1 MASYTKQVSVIDS
14 FTVGTYPSANYR
26 DNPKPIWMSN
36 NPSNFFLPP
45 ARGNK
50 LFISAM
56 DEPGWYGRGNA
67 NAAYFILD
75 ESLIKGKKITKI
87 DLHFYVSKSFHHE
100 IQVVSWRIGTLY
112 PTVGWNVISATSLN
126 YSDYSMGI
134 VSSDKDSAYNWIE
147 INSNRESTNRPY
159 AIVTYEDVAPKKPI
173 ELFPNNTNFDARMP
187 IKFSWKYVSTDSQ
200 IQSAYE
206 VQYSINDGV
215 SWTTVSG
222 SNGNQF
228 HQFPASVFP
237 TTATV
242 KWRVRTKDA
251 NNLWSEWSD
260 ISKFDTLIATQ
271 RAPRIISP
279 TSGYLNGSD
288 KIKLSWE
295 FLGGT
300 DYDTQSKYELQ
311 YSTNGVS
318 WNTITKTTDV
328 QYHEFEKDFFG
339 SGRVEWKVKTF
350 NIFGDASEFS
360 DTVAFNVISS
370 PPIPQIQTITNS
382 SRPKISWI
390 SVEQQYYEI
399 RIYDNSNKLI
409 YEIKEP
415 SINKFHDVKI
425 FLNDGNYRAELVI
438 FNQYNL
444 YSETATKDF
453 TISTVKP
460 PNPIIEVYSGE
471 HSNTIRG
478 NSNTQYTRVYRDNI
492 FIGTLE
498 NNIFIDFTCENRKEY
513 KYHLRAIDDEG
524 NFSDSDIKVGI
535 CNFRNNTISTAKSP
549 GDFIKLKYGLNS
561 IPSKNTRKAIS
572 GSNFY
577 FDGRE
582 YPVVEFSE
590 FKSTEKSLKFFTRD
604 KSDIDKLEELINKK
618 EVLLYRDVEGENI
631 YGTVLSVDDD
641 KEMLGY
647 NFGFTINKTDYSGD
661 LDD

>member
-1 MASYTKQVSVIDS
+1 MARHVKDINLIAKEFTGYVVTDSIFRIQSNARKRLDWEEGLIGKRITNLSIKIYGLNTALAEIDPS
-14 FTVGTYPSANYR
+14 LLANEKFVTLNPGWNTIDFT
-26 DNPKPIWMSN
+26 SN
-36 NPSNFFLPP
+36 NLGKSGPKVYIASP
-45 ARGNK
+45 
-50 LFISAM
+50 
-56 DEPGWYGRGNA
+56 Y
-67 NAAYFILD
+67 
-75 ESLIKGKKITKI
+75 ES
-87 DLHFYVSKSFHHE
+87 
-100 IQVVSWRIGTLY
+100 
-112 PTVGWNVISATSLN
+112 
-126 YSDYSMGI
+126 
-134 VSSDKDSAYNWIE
+134 SSIE
-147 INSNRESTNRPY
+147 IYSHTSSYKPY
-159 AIVTYEDVAPKKPI
+159 IRVTYEDTAPDKPSQQ
-173 ELFPNNTNFDARMP
+173 FPSNSKLDARTL
-187 IKFSWKYVSTDSQ
+187 IRFSWKYTSIDNQ
-200 IQSAYE
+200 IQTGYE
-206 VQYSINDGV
+206 IQYSTNNQ
-215 SWTTVSG
+215 STWTTVL
-222 SNGNQF
+222 GNDANEYHDF
-228 HQFPASVFP
+228 VAGTFPETGTIYWKV
-237 TTATV
+237 
-242 KWRVRTKDA
+242 RVRDG
-251 NNLWSEWSD
+251 NNLWSDWSNVY
-260 ISKFDTLIATQ
+260 KFNTVVTPQ
-271 RAPRIISP
+271 KTPRIISP
-279 TSGYLNGSD
+279 TSGYLDGSE

-295 FLGGT
+295 FLGGA
-300 DYDTQSKYELQ
+300 DYDTQGKYELQ
-311 YSTNGVS
+311 YSTNGSS
-318 WNTITKTTDV
+318 WNTITKVTDL

-350 NIFGDASEFS
+350 NTFGDESVFT
-360 DTVAFNVISS
+360 DIVAFNVISS

-444 YSETATKDF
+444 SSETATRDF

-460 PNPIIEVYSGE
+460 PKPIIDVYSSE
-471 HSNTIRG
+471 YSNTIRG
-478 NSNTQYTRVYRDNI
+478 NSNAQYTRVYRDDI

-524 NFSDSDIKVGI
+524 NFNDSDTKIGI

-549 GDFIKLKYGLNS
+549 GDFVKLKYGLNS
-561 IPSKNTRKAIS
+561 IPSKNTRKS
-572 GSNFY
+572 VLGSNFY

-590 FKSTEKSLKFFTRD
+590 FKSTEKTLKFFTRY

-618 EVLLYRDVEGENI
+618 EVLLYRDVEGEKI
-631 YGTVLSVDDD
+631 YGTILSIDYD